1 MQWRRGCFIISN
13 CFPNGYFA
21 SCDLGYNSE
30 YARIPRRAD
39 SYHPFSY

>member
-13 CFPNGYFA
+13 YLPNRYFV

-30 YARIPRRAD
+30 YARISRCAD
-39 SYHPFSY
+39 SYHPCSY